1 MMIKIWTADDQCVI
15 ADVSLNKTL
24 TCAAFLNS
32 SADIVFSFANNIY
45 SVAFKTCKYMYI
57 WFYSY
62 NLYFCAT
69 FLKS

>member
-1 MMIKIWTADDQCVI
+1 MMIKIWSAEEQRVI

-45 SVAFKTCKYMYI
+45 SVAFKTCK
-57 WFYSY
+57 
-62 NLYFCAT
+62 
-69 FLKS
+69 

>member
-1 MMIKIWTADDQCVI
+1 MMIKVWSAEEQRVI

-45 SVAFKTCKYMYI
+45 SVAFKACK
-57 WFYSY
+57 
-62 NLYFCAT
+62 
-69 FLKS
+69 